1 MATGKVEPRYEVEIK
16 PQISGIIAELKK
28 EAGQLVKSGE
38 IIATVKVIPEM
49 VQLNSAE
56 SRVNVAKISLEQ
68 VEATYN
74 RDKELY
80 EMGVTVEERDNAQ
93 SALEIIRDGIAKN
106 SNIMS
111 TTQIRSTIDGMI
123 LDIPVKEGNSVI
135 LSNNFNDGTTI
146 ATVADMSDMI
156 FRGNVDETEIGR
168 IHEGMP
174 IKLTIGAM
182 ESRIFDALLEYVSPK
197 GVEQNGA
204 IQFEIKAAVTIPDD
218 AFIRAGYS
226 ANAEIVLKR
235 AEDVLTLPES
245 CIEFA
250 GDSTFVQVVTAE
262 QPKQTFERRQVTVGL
277 SDGIRIEIKSGLK
290 EDERVRGSII
300 DDDKK

>member
-1 MATGKVEPRYEVEIK
+1 M
-16 PQISGIIAELKK
+16 
-28 EAGQLVKSGE
+28 
-38 IIATVKVIPEM
+38 
-49 VQLNSAE
+49 
-56 SRVNVAKISLEQ
+56 
-68 VEATYN
+68 
-74 RDKELY
+74 
-80 EMGVTVEERDNAQ
+80 
-93 SALEIIRDGIAKN
+93 
-106 SNIMS
+106 
-111 TTQIRSTIDGMI
+111 
-123 LDIPVKEGNSVI
+123 
-135 LSNNFNDGTTI
+135 
-146 ATVADMSDMI
+146 
-156 FRGNVDETEIGR
+156 
-168 IHEGMP
+168 
-174 IKLTIGAM
+174 
-182 ESRIFDALLEYVSPK
+182 EYVSPK

-235 AEDVLTLPES
+235 AENVLTLPES

>member
-1 MATGKVEPRYEVEIK
+1 MADALDEL
-16 PQISGIIAELKK
+16 GIWYC
-28 EAGQLVKSGE
+28 GG
-38 IIATVKVIPEM
+38 
-49 VQLNSAE
+49 
-56 SRVNVAKISLEQ
+56 
-68 VEATYN
+68 
-74 RDKELY
+74 
-80 EMGVTVEERDNAQ
+80 
-93 SALEIIRDGIAKN
+93 KN
-106 SNIMS
+106 SPYIWMECPK
-111 TTQIRSTIDGMI
+111 GM
-123 LDIPVKEGNSVI
+123 DSWQ
-135 LSNNFNDGTTI
+135 F
-146 ATVADMSDMI
+146 
-156 FRGNVDETEIGR
+156 
-168 IHEGMP
+168 
-174 IKLTIGAM
+174 
-182 ESRIFDALLEYVSPK
+182 FDALLEYVSPK